1 MIRRLHS
8 GARMSQIVI
17 HNQNV
22 YLAGQVDETD
32 SRGSV
37 DHQTRVILSQI
48 DQLLAEAGTDKSKLL
63 TATIYLT
70 DMSQFDLMNQA
81 WEAWV
86 SAGNTPTRATVGVT
100 ALAGDAYQV
109 EIVVSA
115 AL

>member
-1 MIRRLHS
+1 MIKRLHS

-17 HNQNV
+17 HNQTV

-32 SRGSV
+32 SRGPV
-37 DHQTRVILSQI
+37 DQQTKVILSQI

-70 DMSQFDLMNQA
+70 DMSQFGLMNQA

-86 SAGNTPTRATVGVT
+86 SPSNAPTRATVGVT
-100 ALAGDAYQV
+100 ELAGDAYQV

>member
-1 MIRRLHS
+1 MIKRLHS
-8 GARMSQIVI
+8 SARMSQIVI
-17 HNQNV
+17 HNQTV
-22 YLAGQVDETD
+22 YLAGQVDETE

-37 DHQTRVILSQI
+37 HQQTRIILSQI

-70 DMSQFDLMNQA
+70 DMNQFDLMNQA

-86 SAGNTPTRATVGVT
+86 SQDNAPTRATVGVT
-100 ALAGDAYQV
+100 ELAGDAFQV